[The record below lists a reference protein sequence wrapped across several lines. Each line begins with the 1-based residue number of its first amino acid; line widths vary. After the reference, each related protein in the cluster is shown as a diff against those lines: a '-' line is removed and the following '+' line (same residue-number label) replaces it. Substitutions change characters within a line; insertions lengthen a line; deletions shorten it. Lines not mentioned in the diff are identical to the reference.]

1 MSTSRPFPLNEL
13 DRLHPNGFVTLGK
26 AKSTTYSAPFYVVA
40 TEKEGLYFYIRHQ
53 QSVELLVHYNWNQ
66 IPDELFK
73 SDRKNDRT
81 YRHKKTVILTIFIGD
96 DEGKEVAKLIERRK
110 KILLLTRPWYRKIP
124 GYRSGTVWKM
134 LLASLVYFS
143 LLSGLVDG
151 DDEKDKAEPVKT
163 EQVNTLKAEDTEEK
177 ETAEDKKAKEDA
189 DAKEKAEKERERK
202 EELAAQKK
210 AEEEEAAK
218 RAAAKKAEDKKAAEL
233 AAQKEAEKKAEEERI
248 AQEEEDAAAAATAEA
263 AEAEAVQ
270 TDFANCT
277 ELTAVHPNGVPST
290 HPAYQNKMD
299 RDKDNFA
306 CEQN

>member
-13 DRLHPNGFVTLGK
+13 DRLHPDGFVTLGK

-53 QSVELLVHYNWNQ
+53 QSVELLVYYHWNQ

-81 YRHKKTVILTIFIGD
+81 YRHKKNVILTIFIGD

-110 KILLLTRPWYRKIP
+110 KILLLARPWYRKIP

-143 LLSGLVDG
+143 ILSGLVDG
-151 DDEKDKAEPVKT
+151 DDDEDKAQTVKT
-163 EQVNTLKAEDTEEK
+163 EQINTIKAEDTEDN
-177 ETAEDKKAKEDA
+177 ETADDDKSKKEA
-189 DAKEKAEKERERK
+189 AEKEKAEKERERK

-210 AEEEEAAK
+210 AEEEEAAEQ
-218 RAAAKKAEDKKAAEL
+218 AAAKKAEEKKAAEL

-248 AQEEEDAAAAATAEA
+248 AQEEEAAAAEA
-263 AEAEAVQ
+263 IE

-277 ELTAVHPNGVPST
+277 DLRTVYPDGVPST
-290 HPAYQNKMD
+290 HPAYQDKMD
-299 RDKDNFA
+299 RDNDAFA

>member
-81 YRHKKTVILTIFIGD
+81 YRHKKDVILTIFVGNE
-96 DEGKEVAKLIERRK
+96 EGKEVAKLIERRK
-110 KILLLTRPWYRKIP
+110 KILLLARPWYRKIP

-134 LLASLVYFS
+134 ALASLVYFS

-177 ETAEDKKAKEDA
+177 ETAEDKKAKEEA

-248 AQEEEDAAAAATAEA
+248 AQEEEDAAA
-263 AEAEAVQ
+263 EAVQ
-270 TDFANCT
+270 TVFANCT

>member
-26 AKSTTYSAPFYVVA
+26 AKSTTYSEPFYVVA
-40 TEKEGLYFYIRHQ
+40 TEKEGLYFYVRHQ
-53 QSVELLVHYNWNQ
+53 QSVELLVYYHWNQ

-81 YRHKKTVILTIFIGD
+81 YRHKKNVVLTIFVGD
-96 DEGKEVAKLIERRK
+96 EEGKEVAKLIEQRK
-110 KILLLTRPWYRKIP
+110 KISLLARPWYRKIL
-124 GYRSGTVWKM
+124 GYRSGTGWKM
-134 LLASLVYFS
+134 LIASLVYFS
-143 LLSGLVDG
+143 LLTGLVNG

-163 EQVNTLKAEDTEEK
+163 EQINTLKAEDQSDDTK
-177 ETAEDKKAKEDA
+177 DDDTDDDDKAK
-189 DAKEKAEKERERK
+189 KEAAEKAKAEKERERK
-202 EELAAQKK
+202 AELAAQKK

-218 RAAAKKAEDKKAAEL
+218 KAEEKKAAEL

-248 AQEEEDAAAAATAEA
+248 AQEEEAAAA
-263 AEAEAVQ
+263 EAVE

-277 ELTAVHPNGVPST
+277 DLRTVYPDGVPST
-290 HPAYQNKMD
+290 HPAYQDKMD
-299 RDKDNFA
+299 RDNDAFA

>member
-26 AKSTTYSAPFYVVA
+26 AKSATYSEPFYVVA
-40 TEKEGLYFYIRHQ
+40 TEKEGLYFYVRHQ
-53 QSVELLVHYNWNQ
+53 QSVELLVYYHWNQ

-110 KILLLTRPWYRKIP
+110 KILLLVRPWYRKIP

-143 LLSGLVDG
+143 LLSGMVDG
-151 DDEKDKAEPVKT
+151 DDDKAQPVKT
-163 EQVNTLKAEDTEEK
+163 EQINTIKAEDTEDKEIADDEK
-177 ETAEDKKAKEDA
+177 AQQEAAE
-189 DAKEKAEKERERK
+189 KEKAEKERERK

-210 AEEEEAAK
+210 AEEKEAAK
-218 RAAAKKAEDKKAAEL
+218 QAAAKKAEEKRAAEL
-233 AAQKEAEKKAEEERI
+233 AAQKEADKKAEEERI
-248 AQEEEDAAAAATAEA
+248 AQEEEAAAA
-263 AEAEAVQ
+263 EAVE

-277 ELTAVHPNGVPST
+277 DLRTVYPDGVPST
-290 HPAYQNKMD
+290 HPAYQDKMD
-299 RDKDNFA
+299 RDNDAFA
-306 CEQN
+306 CEQS